1 MEETPFKHKTPMG
14 RKLAK
19 ARQLRGISQEDFG
32 KKLEMS
38 KSAVS
43 RLENSYDIEEELL
56 RQACE
61 ILEVSVEGL
70 KSLDEDAAL
79 YYTVN
84 FYDESAKN
92 SVINSPS
99 GTQNIYPLEETI
111 KFFEK
116 ELARAR
122 KEFKE
127 ELAKRNK

>member
-1 MEETPFKHKTPMG
+1 MG

-19 ARQLRGISQEDFG
+19 ARQLRGISQEEFG
-32 KKLEMS
+32 EKLEMS

-43 RLENSYDIEEELL
+43 RLENSYEIEDELL
-56 RQACE
+56 KQACE
-61 ILEVSVEGL
+61 ILDVSVEGL
-70 KSLDEDAAL
+70 KSLDEEAAL

-92 SVINSPS
+92 SVINSPN

-127 ELAKRNK
+127 ELVKKNK